1 MLANHPRYLPKFYKE
16 ESTFTL
22 NGDTVKTQ
30 TVKQAGSAPPA
41 TPPRSPGRALTPAAP
56 LLAPRSTSRRR
67 C

>member
-30 TVKQAGSAPPA
+30 TVSRPDRRR
-41 TPPRSPGRALTPAAP
+41 PPRLLGRRAA
-56 LLAPRSTSRRR
+56 R
-67 C
+67 